1 VNEDAV
7 NSTCDDVDL
16 GFIQLPRSSIDVVA
30 EVEME
35 AGMKWSSMKWSV
47 VENAVCFGAGGVGSE
62 DKLIEDMTYCW

>member
-1 VNEDAV
+1 VNEDA
-7 NSTCDDVDL
+7 CDDVGL
-16 GFIQLPRSSIDVVA
+16 SFVQLHRSSVDVVA

-47 VENAVCFGAGGVGSE
+47 VENTSHFGAGGVGSK